1 LEKKKIE
8 DSIPKIIMYTLV
20 NDMKDNA
27 RYELDAALKDVDKLL
42 DESEDVADKRAE
54 AELKLEKLQ
63 EAKEIIE
70 TV

>member
-27 RYELDAALKDVDKLL
+27 RYELDSELKDVDKLL